1 MRSRRGGGKH
11 LTSGQDYALGRPT
24 STFAFRGAGS
34 SAVPSDM
41 TIRWDPLLARA
52 LAHELDHELSR
63 ARLRAVRLDGRTRD
77 AMLLFRDRTLVWR
90 LHPERLWVEVH
101 PPIDPEPTDLRL
113 RARVRSIY
121 APDDERIIVFEL
133 VGERGSGAGYEVIL
147 ELLGN
152 RTNAVVTEGASRTVR
167 HVLTTREGKRVVRV
181 GQPYMPPDPGTR
193 IGLDGDVEPDR
204 WVQLLEPVP
213 PTDRVRE
220 LTRSVAWTSGLNA
233 AAFLGADVDEA
244 GDLLTGHERWRSA
257 VANTVVRPVV
267 LETSR
272 GPQPY
277 PFPLPGTPSEPAD
290 NLLDALSRCVT
301 AADDGPEASVAL
313 AISPALLERLERA
326 VAQAERRVV
335 RLQAQLDNREDPAA
349 LRASGDLL
357 LARFGDIPHGATSA
371 TLTGFDGAEVRL
383 ELDPRRPPHENASA
397 YYDRAARSERAAE
410 RLPALIQKAEKER
423 ARLRTLDDDARAG
436 RVGADEVLAAL
447 PEIAP
452 AQRRGDDTPLLP
464 YRTYRSSGGLEI
476 RVGRGAKQNDDL
488 TFRHS
493 APDDIWLHARH
504 AAGAHVILR
513 WPKPGNPPARDLE
526 EAGALAALHSR
537 ARTSSSVPVD
547 WTRRKYV
554 RKPRK
559 APAGAVVPDR
569 VSTVFITPDEA
580 LLERLSEDG
589 PS

>member
-1 MRSRRGGGKH
+1 
-11 LTSGQDYALGRPT
+11 
-24 STFAFRGAGS
+24 
-34 SAVPSDM
+34 M

-52 LAHELDHELSR
+52 LARELEHELSR

-77 AMLLFRDRTLVWR
+77 AILLFRDRTLVWR
-90 LHPERLWVEVH
+90 LHPERLWPEMH
-101 PPIDPEPTDLRL
+101 APIDPEPTDLRL
-113 RARVRSIY
+113 RARLRGVY
-121 APDDERIIVFEL
+121 APHDERIIVFEF
-133 VGERGSGAGYEVIL
+133 VGERGSGTGYEVVI

-152 RTNAVVTEGASRTVR
+152 RTNAVVTEGSARTVR

-181 GQPYMPPDPGTR
+181 GQPYTLPVPGSR
-193 IGLDGDVEPDR
+193 IGIAGDMDSDT

-220 LTRSVAWTSGLNA
+220 LTRSVAWTSAVNA
-233 AAFLGADVDEA
+233 AAFLGADVEED
-244 GDLLTGHERWRSA
+244 GGLTTGHERWQKA
-257 VANTVVRPVV
+257 VGGATATPVV
-267 LETSR
+267 LETPR

-277 PFPLPGTPSEPAD
+277 PLPLPGIPSEPASS
-290 NLLDALSRCVT
+290 LLDAISRCVT
-301 AADDGPEASVAL
+301 VDDDVPDAGVAL

-335 RLQAQLDNREDPAA
+335 RLQAQLDNRENPAA
-349 LRASGDLL
+349 MRACGDLL
-357 LARFGDIPHGATSA
+357 LARFRDIPQGATTT
-371 TLTGFDGAEVRL
+371 TLTGFDGAEVQL
-383 ELDPRRPPHENASA
+383 ELDPRRPPHENAAA
-397 YYDRAARSERAAE
+397 YYDRAARAERAAE
-410 RLPALIQKAEKER
+410 RLPALIVKAEKER
-423 ARLRTLDDDARAG
+423 DRLRALDHAARAG
-436 RVGADEVLAAL
+436 TADAETVLSAL

-452 AQRRGDDTPLLP
+452 AQRRGDDAPLLP

-504 AAGAHVILR
+504 TAGAHVILR

-537 ARTSSSVPVD
+537 ARTSASVPVD
-547 WTRRKYV
+547 WTRRKHV

-569 VSTVFITPDEA
+569 VSTVFVTPDES
-580 LLERLSEDG
+580 LLERLAEDG